1 MVQEK
6 IMQPDWLIIDG
17 YNLLHQAPDPAERIS
32 TDLQA
37 ARHRLVRL
45 IENTAHRLA
54 PRTTIV
60 FDGRESGVDDSL
72 ASPHLEVFFSPPNL
86 SADTVIERLVSRH
99 DRPERILVVTSDH
112 AEHTTVS
119 SAGAHVMS
127 SQEFLNR
134 CQRDASRD
142 GKKSAPSRQ
151 KPTLGDLFPDDL

>member
-1 MVQEK
+1 MNPE
-6 IMQPDWLIIDG
+6 WLIIDG
-17 YNLLHQAPDPAERIS
+17 YNLLHQVPDLAERIS

-37 ARHRLVRL
+37 ARHQLIRL

-60 FDGRESGVDDSL
+60 FDGRETGVDDSL
-72 ASPHLEVFFSPPNL
+72 TSPHLEVFFSPDNL

-99 DRPERILVVTSDH
+99 DQPERILVITSDH
-112 AEHTTVS
+112 AEHATVS

-134 CQRDASRD
+134 CRRDARRGGD
-142 GKKSAPSRQ
+142 KRTPPGQ
-151 KPTLGDLFPDDL
+151 EPTLGDIFPEGL